1 MTYQLKQTWSKYKH
15 GEAVENAADIG
26 DLELCLFI
34 DDLQLLVEKL
44 QDLGET
50 FQFSWREVNTVLVE
64 CEEFARA
71 RDFVELNGK
80 WFPSTRKMEA
90 ALGPECEFDDDL
102 IDQVLLGLQDHMWN

>member
-1 MTYQLKQTWSKYKH
+1 MYQLKQTWIKYKH

-34 DDLQLLVEKL
+34 DDLRLLVEKL

-50 FQFSWREVNTVLVE
+50 FQFSWREVNTVLME

-90 ALGPECEFDDDL
+90 ALGPVFGTRSEN
-102 IDQVLLGLQDHMWN
+102 HMWN